1 MVHINTQN
9 VFQSKSCSTEHKE
22 QYYATIQGWNL
33 VQQKQKQYNMYTT
46 SYIVLK
52 NNVNAA
58 LKVLSLVIPLIL
70 SGRKFHITAPV

>member
-1 MVHINTQN
+1 
-9 VFQSKSCSTEHKE
+9 
-22 QYYATIQGWNL
+22 
-33 VQQKQKQYNMYTT
+33 MYTT